1 MAPHDEATLST
12 HERERL
18 LHRLHGYLVWVGAEI
33 PDVVEIDGRTIPLHE
48 LIWKLFNKSEVTD
61 REIAGIESLIRFLEK
76 REACDEH
83 RLARANLTE
92 EDAYA
97 LYNEASG
104 LLRAIMDLK
113 EIEQGRHPDRDLR
126 RREVRKKIRDA
137 HALLKFVDELG

>member
-1 MAPHDEATLST
+1 MAPHAEETLST

-33 PDVVEIDGRTIPLHE
+33 PDVVEIDGRNIPLHE
-48 LIWKLFNKSEVTD
+48 LIWKLFNKNELTD
-61 REIAGIESLIRFLEK
+61 REIVGIESLIRFLEK
-76 REACDEH
+76 REACDES

-92 EDAYA
+92 EEAYT

-113 EIEQGRHPDRDLR
+113 EIEQGRNPDKDLR

-137 HALLKFVDELG
+137 HSLLKFVDELG